1 VTGFLGINLIAEADA
16 PLPFKIK
23 YFGVVTM
30 IVTVLVALAV
40 IYSRPLANF
49 LERLSGEKH

>member
-1 VTGFLGINLIAEADA
+1 
-16 PLPFKIK
+16 
-23 YFGVVTM
+23 M

>member
-1 VTGFLGINLIAEADA
+1 
-16 PLPFKIK
+16 
-23 YFGVVTM
+23 M

-40 IYSRPLANF
+40 IYSRPLASF

>member
-1 VTGFLGINLIAEADA
+1 
-16 PLPFKIK
+16 
-23 YFGVVTM
+23 
-30 IVTVLVALAV
+30 VLVALAV